1 MSWILQIEIDFN
13 WYNRW

>member
-1 MSWILQIEIDFN
+1 MSWLLQIEIDFN